1 MLAALTLSVFAQ
13 AAAAPSAQQAPPP
26 TFHETAEQRD
36 RRMAWFREARFG
48 IFLHW
53 GLYSVA
59 GGQWDGQRVG
69 DCGEWIQKFG
79 NIPTSRYKE
88 LLPRFAPKNYDPAAW
103 AKLFR
108 DAGARYIVV
117 TTKHHD
123 GFCLW
128 DSAVNDDWDA
138 AASGAKRD
146 LLAPLAQAC
155 RSNGIKFGAYYSIL
169 DWRHPDYGVRQE
181 FNDHAQGPADMQRYF
196 ERYMLPQLDELLR
209 GCKPDYLWF
218 DGGWDACYTHEMG
231 VRVDDH
237 VRAVSPAIV
246 VNNRVDKG
254 FTGMDGRTAEGGFR
268 GDCGTP
274 EQEIPENGFGP
285 GVDWETCY
293 SMMKIPGKWTWGWRS
308 DVTEWSTARQIV
320 DLLADCS
327 SRGGNLLLNV
337 GPTPDGEIPPQAVEP
352 LLGAGAWLGRCGEAI
367 YGTQA
372 SPFKKRPAFGHVTR
386 KGSTLYLLVAD
397 AQPGQMLVLPG
408 LETPIAEVELVG
420 GEAKGGDCAFG
431 ARTDDTIVLLPADLV
446 PDPLRTVVRVKLEG
460 EPVVSEPR
468 LRPVDGRLE
477 LLPDDA
483 RISGSTMRI
492 ERRDGHVNLGYWLDP
507 ADSAAWDVELDAG
520 EWELRASMGCKN
532 AAAGSV
538 VEIAAGTTVVAQHV
552 VQGTGD
558 DWRSYAET
566 KLGSWKVPQASKT
579 TLRLLC
585 KEKKGEAVANIE
597 RLVLVKR

>member
-1 MLAALTLSVFAQ
+1 MIAALSLLCFAQ
-13 AAAAPSAQQAPPP
+13 AAAPSAAQQSAPPA
-26 TFHETAEQRD
+26 FHETAAQRD
-36 RRMAWFREARFG
+36 ARMAWFREARFG

-59 GGQWDGQRVG
+59 GGQWDGQRVN

-88 LLPRFAPKNYDPAAW
+88 LLPRFAPRRYDPKAW
-103 AKLFR
+103 AKLFA

-117 TTKHHD
+117 TAKHHD

-138 AASGAKRD
+138 AAAGAGRD
-146 LLAPLAQAC
+146 LLAPLADAC
-155 RSNGIKFGAYYSIL
+155 RARGIKFGAYYSIL
-169 DWRHPDYGVRQE
+169 DWRHPDYGARE
-181 FNDHAQGPADMQRYF
+181 AFNDHASGEPDMARYLSG
-196 ERYMLPQLDELLR
+196 YMLPQLDELLR

-237 VRAVSPAIV
+237 VRAARPSIV

-274 EQEIPENGFGP
+274 EQEVPESGFGP

-320 DLLADCS
+320 ELLADCS

-352 LLGAGAWLGRCGEAI
+352 LLGAGAWLGRCGEAV

-372 SPFKKRPAFGHVTR
+372 SPFRKRPAFGHVTR
-386 KGSTLYLLVAD
+386 KGRLLYLFVAD
-397 AQPGQMLVLPG
+397 AKPSQVLSLPG
-408 LETPIAEVELVG
+408 LETEIRSVELVG
-420 GEAKGGDCAFG
+420 GEVKGGDCAHG
-431 ARTDDTIVLLPADLV
+431 VRARDTVVLLPHDLV
-446 PDPLRTVVRVKLEG
+446 PDPLMTVVRVELAD
-460 EPVVSEPR
+460 EPVVADAV
-468 LRPVDGRLE
+468 LRATDGKLV

-483 RISGSTMRI
+483 RIAGSTLRV
-492 ERRDGHVNLGYWLDP
+492 ERRAGHVNLGYWLDP
-507 ADSAAWDVELDAG
+507 ADSAAWDIELEAG
-520 EWELRASMGCKN
+520 EWELRATLGCKN

-538 VEIAAGTTVVAQHV
+538 VEVAAGTTTVAQHT

-558 DWRSYAET
+558 DWQTYAET
-566 KLGSWKVPQASKT
+566 TLGAWKVPQTARTS
-579 TLRLLC
+579 LRILC